1 VFESDEVV
9 HRNVREK
16 AAGLSLEEV
25 VRERDTA
32 RSRCEGVRSYCM
44 EVAMQREWLEHYAE
58 EWQRVLDELTEQV
71 PKLR

>member
-1 VFESDEVV
+1 MFESDEVV

-32 RSRCEGVRSYCM
+32 RSRCESVRAYCM
-44 EVAMQREWLEHYAE
+44 EAAMQREWLEQYAE
-58 EWQRVLDELTEQV
+58 EWQRVLAELTEQV